1 MDGFYSGVRYEQLG
15 DDGDYHDI
23 FGDMSSTINRFSI
36 TPIKEGPQPEKY
48 SEEELDIMEKQ
59 SINAF
64 VRKPNFFCVSDVN
77 KENDIKPSGPL
88 EDMTVGEDG
97 YIDFHI
103 GTDPFLCGRRLYNS
117 ATVTLAPNM
126 INTLIGCNGAGKST
140 LRTMICDD
148 VSQAHYPYLMYD
160 NLKDGGSNA
169 IESMAFH
176 NDFEGI
182 AFGVMSSE
190 GENICNNVFNFL
202 TPLEAILTGL
212 VTRDERY
219 RQYRDTDH
227 VFLIMDAVDS
237 GFSIDN
243 IINLK
248 AYLNKLIEL
257 SKKNNKN
264 LYIVVAA
271 NSFEFA
277 VDTRSWD
284 VQKSKEVFY
293 TENDYVKYRKR
304 IIETRKRILSQ
315 WEKMESK
322 KKIEEDESLE

>member
-1 MDGFYSGVRYEQLG
+1 M
-15 DDGDYHDI
+15 
-23 FGDMSSTINRFSI
+23 
-36 TPIKEGPQPEKY
+36 
-48 SEEELDIMEKQ
+48 
-59 SINAF
+59 
-64 VRKPNFFCVSDVN
+64 
-77 KENDIKPSGPL
+77 
-88 EDMTVGEDG
+88 
-97 YIDFHI
+97 
-103 GTDPFLCGRRLYNS
+103 
-117 ATVTLAPNM
+117 
-126 INTLIGCNGAGKST
+126 
-140 LRTMICDD
+140 
-148 VSQAHYPYLMYD
+148 
-160 NLKDGGSNA
+160 
-169 IESMAFH
+169 
-176 NDFEGI
+176 
-182 AFGVMSSE
+182 
-190 GENICNNVFNFL
+190 
-202 TPLEAILTGL
+202 
-212 VTRDERY
+212 
-219 RQYRDTDH
+219 QYRDTDH